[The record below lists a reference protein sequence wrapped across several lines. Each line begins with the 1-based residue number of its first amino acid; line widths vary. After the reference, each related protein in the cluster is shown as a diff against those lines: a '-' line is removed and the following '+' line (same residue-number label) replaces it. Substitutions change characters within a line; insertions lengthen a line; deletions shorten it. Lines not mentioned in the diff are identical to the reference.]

1 MKKIYFIVSLMIFAV
16 CQAQTLNITDA
27 KFKAYL
33 LSASPTNYIAFNA
46 NHIPI
51 VIDTNGDQEIQL
63 SEALL
68 VKELTVSGS
77 TSSVASEINSI
88 AGIKSFTNLSKLAV
102 QYISNNNFT
111 SFDVS
116 GMSSLTELV
125 IAGSHVSSF
134 NADNCTNL
142 KKLNIHGGYFQTLTL
157 NIPSLTE
164 LSVSEYLTSL
174 NIQGCPNIKI
184 LYLDRIMLGT
194 LSLNNISNLQEVTV
208 GSYGYP
214 WLNNTIS
221 ISGCNDLKKVSFY
234 GPNVQSVTISN
245 NPLLTDIT
253 SDYSTSVPTVNITN
267 NASLKNIALVD
278 NEIANLTLTG
288 SPVLETLNVE
298 ENSLTNISLTNF
310 PLLKSV
316 KCSEN
321 LLTSLNLSAN
331 PLINYLDCSDNHLK
345 IINFKNGGQV
355 PYNFNIS
362 NNPELQY
369 VCCDAQNTTNVS
381 YYLMIY
387 GYTNVNLNSYCSFT
401 PGGTFYTV
409 NGKTRYDSN
418 SSGCDASDPDKAF
431 QKFLVANG
439 TATAAFSAD
448 AIGTHFIPLQ
458 AGSHT
463 ITPVL
468 ENPAYFNVSP
478 ASITVNFPAQAS
490 PLTQNFCI
498 TANGTHNDLEALIIP
513 LTAASPGFDAKY
525 KIIYKNKGT
534 HAQSGTVSFSY
545 NDNLTDYLAATMTP
559 ASQSTGLLN
568 WNFSNLLPF
577 ETREITVTLKMN
589 TPTQTPALNG
599 GDILYYTAQVNGAA
613 DETSSDNTFTLNQTV
628 VNSFDPN
635 DKTCLEGNSIA
646 LAKVGDYVHY
656 LVRFENTGTANAQN
670 IVVKDEIDASKFDI
684 SSLISLHGSHNFV
697 TRITGNTVEFIFENI
712 QLPFNNA
719 TNDGYVSFKIKTKS
733 ALTAGDSFS
742 NTAKIYFDYN
752 FPIITNTYTTTV
764 QNILAAAETG
774 KQESNISVYPN
785 PVKDTLYFRS
795 DENIIKA
802 EMYDVSGRIISSVNP
817 SGHSLDVS
825 HLAKGNYLIRFST
838 KEKSVTRQF
847 IKN

>member
-1 MKKIYFIVSLMIFAV
+1 MKKISLLIALMTIAFF
-16 CQAQTLNITDA
+16 QAQIINIPDANLKAKLLAANTTNNFALN
-27 KFKAYL
+27 
-33 LSASPTNYIAFNA
+33 SANQSM
-46 NHIPI
+46 I
-51 VIDTNGDQEIQL
+51 VDTNGDQEIQV
-63 SEALL
+63 SEALNVYKLYLPGQAGSMISDLTGINQFVNL
-68 VKELTVSGS
+68 VSLSVFGNALTNFQINGLPHLQVIHASNNQLTTLSVSNVASLQNINFSNNQVSGF
-77 TSSVASEINSI
+77 SI
-88 AGIKSFTNLSKLAV
+88 VNAPNLQTLSC
-102 QYISNNNFT
+102 SNNLLT
-111 SFDVS
+111 AIDLS
-116 GMSSLTELV
+116 GLPNLV
-125 IAGSHVSSF
+125 TLECNNNLIGS
-134 NADNCTNL
+134 
-142 KKLNIHGGYFQTLTL
+142 LTL
-157 NIPSLTE
+157 NNNNNLLNI
-164 LSVSEYLTSL
+164 VAVNNKLTSVAFEHAPNL
-174 NIQGCPNIKI
+174 ANLYVNNNLFTTIDAGQLHQLGNFNFSDNPNLTSFNIKNGKHNYAQGATPYFSNTPNLHFVCADDFESAAI
-184 LYLDRIMLGT
+184 GLL
-194 LSLNNISNLQEVTV
+194 LNYF
-208 GSYGYP
+208 GH
-214 WLNNTIS
+214 
-221 ISGCNDLKKVSFY
+221 
-234 GPNVQSVTISN
+234 PNVVI
-245 NPLLTDIT
+245 
-253 SDYSTSVPTVNITN
+253 
-267 NASLKNIALVD
+267 
-278 NEIANLTLTG
+278 
-288 SPVLETLNVE
+288 
-298 ENSLTNISLTNF
+298 
-310 PLLKSV
+310 
-316 KCSEN
+316 
-321 LLTSLNLSAN
+321 
-331 PLINYLDCSDNHLK
+331 
-345 IINFKNGGQV
+345 
-355 PYNFNIS
+355 
-362 NNPELQY
+362 
-369 VCCDAQNTTNVS
+369 
-381 YYLMIY
+381 
-387 GYTNVNLNSYCSFT
+387 NSYCSFT
-401 PGGTFYTV
+401 PGGNFYTLQG
-409 NGKTRYDSN
+409 NTRYDIN
-418 SSGCDASDPDKAF
+418 NNGCDVNDPVKPF
-431 QKFLVANG
+431 QKFAISSGYLIGHVFGNAAANHE
-439 TATAAFSAD
+439 
-448 AIGTHFIPLQ
+448 IYLQ
-458 AGSHT
+458 AGNYT

-468 ENPAYFNVSP
+468 ENASYFTVSP
-478 ASITVNFPAQAS
+478 PNAAVNFPAQAS

-752 FPIITNTYTTTV
+752 FPIVTNTYTTTV

-838 KEKSVTRQF
+838 KEKSVTRKF

>member
-1 MKKIYFIVSLMIFAV
+1 MKKISLLIALMTIAFF
-16 CQAQTLNITDA
+16 QAQIINIPDANLKAKLLAANTTNNFALN
-27 KFKAYL
+27 
-33 LSASPTNYIAFNA
+33 SANQSM
-46 NHIPI
+46 I
-51 VIDTNGDQEIQL
+51 VDTNGDQEIQV
-63 SEALL
+63 SEALNVYKLYLPGQAGSMISDLTGINQFVNL
-68 VKELTVSGS
+68 VSLSVFGNALTNFQINGLPHLQVIHASNNQLTTLSVSNVASLQNINFSNNQVSGF
-77 TSSVASEINSI
+77 SI
-88 AGIKSFTNLSKLAV
+88 VNAPNLQTLSC
-102 QYISNNNFT
+102 SNNLLT
-111 SFDVS
+111 AIDLS
-116 GMSSLTELV
+116 GLPNLV
-125 IAGSHVSSF
+125 TLECNNNLIGS
-134 NADNCTNL
+134 
-142 KKLNIHGGYFQTLTL
+142 LTL
-157 NIPSLTE
+157 NNNNNLLNI
-164 LSVSEYLTSL
+164 VAVNNKLTSVAFEQAPNL
-174 NIQGCPNIKI
+174 ANLYVNNNLFTTIDAGQLHQLGNFNFSDNPNLTSFNIKNGKHNYAQGATPYFSNTPNLHFVCADDFESAAI
-184 LYLDRIMLGT
+184 GLL
-194 LSLNNISNLQEVTV
+194 LNYF
-208 GSYGYP
+208 GH
-214 WLNNTIS
+214 
-221 ISGCNDLKKVSFY
+221 
-234 GPNVQSVTISN
+234 PNVVI
-245 NPLLTDIT
+245 
-253 SDYSTSVPTVNITN
+253 
-267 NASLKNIALVD
+267 
-278 NEIANLTLTG
+278 
-288 SPVLETLNVE
+288 
-298 ENSLTNISLTNF
+298 
-310 PLLKSV
+310 
-316 KCSEN
+316 
-321 LLTSLNLSAN
+321 
-331 PLINYLDCSDNHLK
+331 
-345 IINFKNGGQV
+345 
-355 PYNFNIS
+355 
-362 NNPELQY
+362 
-369 VCCDAQNTTNVS
+369 
-381 YYLMIY
+381 
-387 GYTNVNLNSYCSFT
+387 NSYCSFT
-401 PGGTFYTV
+401 PGGNFYTLQG
-409 NGKTRYDSN
+409 NTRYDIN
-418 SSGCDASDPDKAF
+418 NNGCDVNDPVKPF
-431 QKFLVANG
+431 QKFAISSGYLIGHVFGNAAANHE
-439 TATAAFSAD
+439 
-448 AIGTHFIPLQ
+448 IYLQ
-458 AGSHT
+458 AGNYT

-468 ENPAYFNVSP
+468 ENASYFTVSP
-478 ASITVNFPAQAS
+478 PNAAVNFPAQAS

-545 NDNLTDYLAATMTP
+545 NDNLTDYLAATMAP
-559 ASQSTGLLN
+559 ASQSTGLLG

-613 DETSSDNTFTLNQTV
+613 DETSSDNIFTLNQTV

-774 KQESNISVYPN
+774 KQESNISIYPN